1 MGVEFVNLLIMLP
14 ILVSVSLAGRGKRVK
29 QKVYNLFSLSVPT
42 KMLMVGISKPV
53 DSAVSRAGVLCSFTS
68 IFC

>member
-1 MGVEFVNLLIMLP
+1 MGLEFVELQIMSR

-42 KMLMVGISKPV
+42 KVLMEGISKLI
-53 DSAVSRAGVLCSFTS
+53 DSDVSRAGVL
-68 IFC
+68 